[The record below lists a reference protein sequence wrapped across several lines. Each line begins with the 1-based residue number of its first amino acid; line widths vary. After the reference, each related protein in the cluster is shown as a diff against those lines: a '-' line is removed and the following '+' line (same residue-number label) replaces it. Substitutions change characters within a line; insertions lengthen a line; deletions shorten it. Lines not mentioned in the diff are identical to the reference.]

1 MCGYSVNQN
10 LVKLNLCS
18 VSINKTL
25 VKESIIAKV
34 LQNLNMM

>member
-10 LVKLNLCS
+10 LVKLNLYS

-25 VKESIIAKV
+25 VKEFIIAKV